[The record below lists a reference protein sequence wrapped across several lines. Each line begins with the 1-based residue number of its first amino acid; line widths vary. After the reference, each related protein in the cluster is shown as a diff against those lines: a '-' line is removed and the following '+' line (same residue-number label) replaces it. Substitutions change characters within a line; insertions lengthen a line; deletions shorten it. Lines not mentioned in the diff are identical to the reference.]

1 MSSEAT
7 SPRSATT
14 STPTKADYAM
24 GSTDRERQRLMQQ
37 GAVLRG
43 FTETAL
49 RAAGIAPG
57 MRVLD
62 IGSGVGDVSLLVSDL
77 VGPRGSVL
85 GIDRDAANVAWA
97 SRRIAEAGRSN
108 IQFVTTEFADFTAPE
123 PFDAL
128 VGRFIMMYLPD
139 PAAALRRFAQFLRSG
154 AIVAFFEPDVTV
166 PSRCH
171 PEIPL
176 LKQCEQWFGEVIR
189 RSGARGDIGMHLHEI
204 YRHAGFQKT
213 QTMVFHLSGTGV
225 DPQMVEFFVEGIRS
239 ILPKIEQYGLAT
251 REEVEIDTLA
261 QRIIEA
267 GRPLDPQWVSARY
280 IAAWTTKP

>member
-1 MSSEAT
+1 MSSEAART
-7 SPRSATT
+7 RSAEP
-14 STPTKADYAM
+14 STPSKADYAM
-24 GSTDRERQRLMQQ
+24 GSTDFERQRLMKQ
-37 GAVLRG
+37 GEILRG
-43 FTETAL
+43 FTESAL

-77 VGPRGSVL
+77 VGPQGSVL

-97 SRRIAEAGRSN
+97 SQRIAEAGRSN
-108 IQFVTTEFADFTAPE
+108 IRFLAREFADFSAPE

-128 VGRFIMMYLPD
+128 VGRLIMIYLPD

-154 AIVAFFEPDVTV
+154 AKVAFFEPDLTV
-166 PSRCH
+166 ASRCY

-176 LKQCEQWFGEVIR
+176 ITQCEKWFGEVMR
-189 RSGARGDIGMHLHEI
+189 HTGARGDIGMHLHEI
-204 YRHAGFQKT
+204 YRNAGFQNT

-225 DPQMVEFFVEGIRS
+225 DPKMVEFFVEGIRS
-239 ILPKIEQYGLAT
+239 VVPKIEQYGIAT
-251 REEVEIDTLA
+251 RDEVQIDMLA

-267 GRPLDPQWVSARY
+267 GRALDPQWVSARY
-280 IAAWTTKP
+280 IAAWATNP